1 MGRNRIR
8 TDQENS
14 VYDKEYQKVY
24 KQERQNREAEYF
36 KLSASRSYYRKV
48 LRNMDSDNPRFEKVS
63 QKVNELDKKVNEY
76 LSTRN
81 RYARLDVCEKVNA
94 KLAGC

>member
-36 KLSASRSYYRKV
+36 KFYIAGLVDEGAEAEYYF
-48 LRNMDSDNPRFEKVS
+48 DNI
-63 QKVNELDKKVNEY
+63 
-76 LSTRN
+76 
-81 RYARLDVCEKVNA
+81 
-94 KLAGC
+94 KLVYRE